1 MEEQAFIES
10 SIVVPPSKKKLKDFL
25 HDLPKNPGVY
35 KFLDESK
42 KTIYIGK
49 AKNLRNRISSYFAN
63 SSNKTKK
70 LKKLVYLLKS
80 IEITI
85 TNSELEALLLEQYLI
100 KEKKPKFNVQFKDD
114 KGFPRIKIES

>member
-1 MEEQAFIES
+1 MEKQAFIES
-10 SIVVPPSKKKLKDFL
+10 SLVVPLSKNKLKDFL
-25 HDLPKNPGVY
+25 RDLPKNPGVY

-42 KTIYIGK
+42 KIIYIGK

-70 LKKLVYLLKS
+70 LKKLVSLLKS

-85 TNSELEALLLEQYLI
+85 TNSELEALLFEQ
-100 KEKKPKFNVQFKDD
+100 
-114 KGFPRIKIES
+114 